1 MSLNDE
7 LRDLELRHHVGIQR
21 LSTGVVKAIIELL
34 DRSDIE
40 VVEKLKARTA
50 TLEGS
55 FTSERLK
62 NLLRAIRDINHDA
75 HVLVSQHLRGELRE
89 LARYES
95 DYQLRLLAD
104 QLDIGVDYVSP
115 TAELLDAIV
124 TAEPFDGFV
133 LRDHVKGM
141 RDNKLK
147 RIQQAIQL
155 GMIQGETSDQIIQ
168 RIRGT
173 KARNYRDGVLAI
185 SRASAERIVRTAV
198 NHISNRA
205 AELSF
210 EQNDDVV
217 KELQAVATLDT
228 RTCSRCAAMDGKRFK
243 INDPKRPRYPLHL
256 NCRCRYVPVTRSW
269 RDMGFDI
276 DELPPVARASMN
288 GQVSGT
294 ETFET
299 WLKRQSA
306 AVQDETLGRT
316 RGALFRRGGLKISRF
331 VDQKG
336 NQLTLDEL
344 REREAS
350 AFRKAKVA

>member
-1 MSLNDE
+1 
-7 LRDLELRHHVGIQR
+7 
-21 LSTGVVKAIIELL
+21 
-34 DRSDIE
+34 
-40 VVEKLKARTA
+40 
-50 TLEGS
+50 
-55 FTSERLK
+55 
-62 NLLRAIRDINHDA
+62 
-75 HVLVSQHLRGELRE
+75 
-89 LARYES
+89 
-95 DYQLRLLAD
+95 
-104 QLDIGVDYVSP
+104 
-115 TAELLDAIV
+115 
-124 TAEPFDGFV
+124 
-133 LRDHVKGM
+133 
-141 RDNKLK
+141 
-147 RIQQAIQL
+147 
-155 GMIQGETSDQIIQ
+155 
-168 RIRGT
+168 
-173 KARNYRDGVLAI
+173 
-185 SRASAERIVRTAV
+185 
-198 NHISNRA
+198 
-205 AELSF
+205 
-210 EQNDDVV
+210 
-217 KELQAVATLDT
+217 
-228 RTCSRCAAMDGKRFK
+228 MDGKRFK